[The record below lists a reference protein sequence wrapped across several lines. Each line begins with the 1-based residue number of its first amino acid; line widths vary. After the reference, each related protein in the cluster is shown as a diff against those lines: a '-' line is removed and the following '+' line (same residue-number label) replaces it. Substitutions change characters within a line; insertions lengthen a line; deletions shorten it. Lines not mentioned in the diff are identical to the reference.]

1 MLEKKFVKSFIVLRK
16 NSSNYW
22 FFAGKFVKL
31 LYFFLQEKFV
41 NFWILDV
48 DQTLEIKEAF
58 KIFDRDGNGFIDAKE
73 LKQVVTRLGQVL
85 TSDEA
90 DEFMLEADLDGD
102 GKLDYNEFV
111 RMMLQEAWSQVHFY
125 YPQEKKA
132 FELHVPRECPLHISL
147 TIWLQVK
154 VNEKK

>member
-1 MLEKKFVKSFIVLRK
+1 MLLKKSPNHLFFTEEFVIFFSFLFPP
-16 NSSNYW
+16 
-22 FFAGKFVKL
+22 FFSL
-31 LYFFLQEKFV
+31 LEKFV
-41 NFWILDV
+41 NFLILDV

-111 RMMLQEAWSQVHFY
+111 RMMLQEA
-125 YPQEKKA
+125 
-132 FELHVPRECPLHISL
+132 
-147 TIWLQVK
+147 
-154 VNEKK
+154 

>member
-1 MLEKKFVKSFIVLRK
+1 M
-16 NSSNYW
+16 
-22 FFAGKFVKL
+22 
-31 LYFFLQEKFV
+31 
-41 NFWILDV
+41 

-58 KIFDRDGNGFIDAKE
+58 KIFDRDGNGYIDAKE

-111 RMMLQEAWSQVHFY
+111 RMMLQEAWSQKKVHFY
-125 YPQEKKA
+125 YPQE
-132 FELHVPRECPLHISL
+132 
-147 TIWLQVK
+147 
-154 VNEKK
+154 